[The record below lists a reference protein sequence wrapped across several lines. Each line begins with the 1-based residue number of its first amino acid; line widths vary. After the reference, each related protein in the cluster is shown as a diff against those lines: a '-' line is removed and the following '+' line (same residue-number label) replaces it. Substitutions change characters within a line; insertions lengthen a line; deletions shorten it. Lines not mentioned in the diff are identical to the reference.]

1 MWGLGMLTYDQK
13 SEIRIAFD
21 EAYVPSDR
29 RRDSRVNLR
38 TDAEICAWKHNQ
50 QGQPFTVRIQ
60 DFSPGGV
67 GLLHTA
73 EMKVGNEYLL
83 RVPRPEMDE
92 LVVLLTVA
100 RCKPM
105 EDGNFW
111 IGMELSSVMDRDSMG
126 KLVDV
131 LREPKR
137 VTSRWTM
144 ILFILLGIAAIGTSL
159 LV

>member
-13 SEIRIAFD
+13 SEIRMAFE

-29 RRDSRVNLR
+29 RRDPRITLR
-38 TDAEICAWKHNQ
+38 TEAEICAWKQNT
-50 QGQPFTVRIQ
+50 QGQPFNVRIQ
-60 DFSPGGV
+60 DFSPSGV

-73 EMKVGNEYLL
+73 EMKIGDEYLL
-83 RVPRPEMDE
+83 RVPRPEMEE

-111 IGMELSSVMDRDSMG
+111 VGMELSSVMDRNAMG

-131 LREPKR
+131 LRAPR
-137 VTSRWTM
+137 RITSRRTLILL
-144 ILFILLGIAAIGTSL
+144 ILFGIAGLGASL

>member
-1 MWGLGMLTYDQK
+1 MGMLTYDQK
-13 SEIRIAFD
+13 SEIRMAFE

-29 RRDSRVNLR
+29 RRDPRISVR
-38 TDAEICAWKHNQ
+38 TDAEICAWQRNQ
-50 QGQPFTVRIQ
+50 QGQPFSVRIQ

-73 EMKVGNEYLL
+73 EMKVGGEYLL

-100 RCKPM
+100 RCKPL
-105 EDGNFW
+105 EDGTFW
-111 IGMELSSVMDRDSMG
+111 IGMELSSVMDRNSMG

-131 LREPKR
+131 LREPR
-137 VTSRWTM
+137 RSTSRRTM
-144 ILFILLGIAAIGTSL
+144 ILLILFGIAGIGASL